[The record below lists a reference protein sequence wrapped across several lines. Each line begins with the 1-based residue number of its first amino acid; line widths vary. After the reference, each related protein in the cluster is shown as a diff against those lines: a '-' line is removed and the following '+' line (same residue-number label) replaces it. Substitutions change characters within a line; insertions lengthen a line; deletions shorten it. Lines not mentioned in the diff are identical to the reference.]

1 MNKLGERINKY
12 RTARG
17 LSQLELSELLEV
29 SRQSISKWETDV
41 AVPDLAKLVKMA
53 ELFGISLDELVLG
66 KVPEGEEI
74 KEEKEEVPEVPAPV
88 KEEKPYSRIK
98 SGMGFMFLGV
108 GILLGFFILLMSG
121 DIVGAIVCFMPFGVS
136 AFFCLKQFRHAAL
149 WCAETWYVF
158 IIGYF
163 HFASGV
169 DWNPRVAYLLLE
181 GEDGL
186 NLITVM
192 SFVFFFMLVGF
203 ICLTVFAYRKD
214 EIRLSK
220 KNHIVL
226 AVVTAL
232 ALPIKSLVRWLIYEF
247 QINVVANGD
256 MDYYLRVIY
265 MNNRV
270 LISVFEFLIDFAF
283 IATFTACLVPTFYW
297 VVGLIKGKRV
307 NK

>member
-1 MNKLGERINKY
+1 
-12 RTARG
+12 
-17 LSQLELSELLEV
+17 
-29 SRQSISKWETDV
+29 
-41 AVPDLAKLVKMA
+41 MA
-53 ELFGISLDELVLG
+53 EIFGISLDELVLG
-66 KVPEGEEI
+66 KVLEKRE
-74 KEEKEEVPEVPAPV
+74 EEKEEVPEAPAPV

-98 SGMGFMFLGV
+98 SGMGFLFLGV
-108 GILLGFFILLMSG
+108 GILLSFLLTLLSGEILSALIIFI
-121 DIVGAIVCFMPFGVS
+121 PFGLS
-136 AFFCLKQFRHAAL
+136 AFFCLRQFRHAAL

-158 IIGYF
+158 IMGYF

-203 ICLTVFAYRKD
+203 ICLTVFVYRKD

-283 IATFTACLVPTFYW
+283 IAIFTACLVPTFYW